1 MLRLEDELKHKDEL
15 IQILKI
21 DKEETSVREKELDG
35 KIKEGE
41 RRVAEKEKAIKKL
54 EEDIKIYKFDNRQ
67 L

>member
-41 RRVAEKEKAIKKL
+41 RKVAEKEKAIKKL